1 MEYICLRY
9 GRVCCRLCGF
19 VKFNSFFVCFV
30 KNDFLILKVRF
41 WIDLVMV
48 KVVDLNSFIDLRK
61 DFLYIVDELV

>member
-1 MEYICLRY
+1 M
-9 GRVCCRLCGF
+9 
-19 VKFNSFFVCFV
+19 KFNSFFVCFV
-30 KNDFLILKVRF
+30 KNDFFILKVRF

>member
-1 MEYICLRY
+1 M
-9 GRVCCRLCGF
+9 
-19 VKFNSFFVCFV
+19 KFNSFFVCFV

-41 WIDLVMV
+41 WIDFVMV